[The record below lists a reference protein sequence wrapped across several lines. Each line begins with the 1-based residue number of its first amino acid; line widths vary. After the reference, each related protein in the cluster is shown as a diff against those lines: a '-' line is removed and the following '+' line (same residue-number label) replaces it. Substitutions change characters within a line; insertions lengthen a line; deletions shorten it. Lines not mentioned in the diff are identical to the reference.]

1 MQLMWYV
8 YLFQHYKFESIVD
21 GKSEGKPGYNSKR
34 ESNQISNSQTK
45 LGKTLRQWRPI
56 PQARIAVAADY
67 DPAVEAW
74 GPIPPLRTAAAI
86 HRTWTRRTDVQSRS

>member
-1 MQLMWYV
+1 M

-21 GKSEGKPGYNSKR
+21 GQSKGKPGYNSKR
-34 ESNQISNSQTK
+34 ESNQISNSRTK

-67 DPAVEAW
+67 DPIVEAG
-74 GPIPPLRTAAAI
+74 GPIPPLTAAAI